1 MARKNQVIANRTF
14 GDKVKFLVTAEDS
27 KGELMRAELWVKPGG
42 QGPPEHFHP
51 IQSEGFEVIQG
62 ELTLNCDGK
71 QIVLKKGEKYVVP
84 PNTSHKWSNTANEE
98 LVVIGELRPALKT
111 EFFLETMYSLDA
123 QGKTNKNGL
132 PNPLQFAAI
141 LNEYYGELFVV
152 GQPIPAQK
160 FVAKIV
166 GGLAKRI
173 GYKGYIPFP
182 AT

>member
-1 MARKNQVIANRTF
+1 MACSIGCEYIRLTF
-14 GDKVKFLVTAEDS
+14 VQTRHALS
-27 KGELMRAELWVKPGG
+27 LQML
-42 QGPPEHFHP
+42 HM
-51 IQSEGFEVIQG
+51 
-62 ELTLNCDGK
+62 
-71 QIVLKKGEKYVVP
+71 
-84 PNTSHKWSNTANEE
+84 E

-173 GYKGYIPFP
+173 GYKGYIPFSCHV
-182 AT
+182 ADRRT